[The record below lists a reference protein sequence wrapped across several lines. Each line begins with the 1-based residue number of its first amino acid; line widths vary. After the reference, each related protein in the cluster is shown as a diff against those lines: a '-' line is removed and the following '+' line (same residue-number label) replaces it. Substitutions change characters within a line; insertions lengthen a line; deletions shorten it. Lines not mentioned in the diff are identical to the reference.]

1 MNNRKTNDKCGTFT
15 AFVGQALFL
24 VFREVIDL
32 TTDGWEKSTALVI
45 KKNMSWSQIDLGS
58 KSDSTIY
65 LLQII

>member
-32 TTDGWEKSTALVI
+32 TTTDRWEKSMALVI

-65 LLQII
+65 